1 MCGRQTD
8 KKSRPSRETGGL
20 KQTRTS
26 GRRAG
31 ITSAALAAA
40 TTTRATD
47 AAMTGFGRIRLAN
60 YGADDGDCQQ
70 CLQSATNE
78 ATTILTHGS
87 NS

>member
-1 MCGRQTD
+1 MCGRQVD
-8 KKSRPSRETGGL
+8 KRGRPSRETGGL
-20 KQTRTS
+20 KQTRTT
-26 GRRAG
+26 GPEAG

-40 TTTRATD
+40 TTTRTTT

-60 YGADDGDCQQ
+60 DGTDDGHRQQ
-70 CLQSATNE
+70 RLQSATNE